1 MTLPTSGNQQAGCQ
15 PGTAVPASCR
25 RTQEKTEVLY
35 FAAAFTI
42 IALLAAAL
50 GFTGLAGS
58 ATIIA
63 QVLFLVF
70 VMLAALSLLVRE
82 IRRLEDKT
90 LGID

>member
-1 MTLPTSGNQQAGCQ
+1 M
-15 PGTAVPASCR
+15 
-25 RTQEKTEVLY
+25 LY
-35 FAAAFTI
+35 VAAAFTI

-82 IRRLEDKT
+82 IRRLEDKS
-90 LGID
+90 LGLD

>member
-1 MTLPTSGNQQAGCQ
+1 MY
-15 PGTAVPASCR
+15 
-25 RTQEKTEVLY
+25 EVLY

-70 VMLAALSLLVRE
+70 VMLAALSLLLRE
-82 IRRLEDKT
+82 IRRLENKT
-90 LGID
+90 LGLD

>member
-1 MTLPTSGNQQAGCQ
+1 MF
-15 PGTAVPASCR
+15 
-25 RTQEKTEVLY
+25 EVLY

-70 VMLAALSLLVRE
+70 VMLAAISLLVRE
-82 IRRLEDKT
+82 TRRLEHKSFGLD
-90 LGID
+90 

>member
-1 MTLPTSGNQQAGCQ
+1 MY
-15 PGTAVPASCR
+15 
-25 RTQEKTEVLY
+25 EVLY

-70 VMLAALSLLVRE
+70 VMLAAVSLLLRE
-82 IRRLEDKT
+82 IHRLENKT
-90 LGID
+90 LGLD